1 MVKIAKSIIINAPV
15 DKVFN
20 YVSNPKNML
29 EWHPNITK
37 IRNVTGKGENLQWT
51 WDYKMMGINF
61 TGKAQV
67 VASIICTELRI
78 ESTGDIESTW
88 TFGFKPEAGGT
99 CLDFEVDYTI
109 PTPVLNS
116 VNESIAI
123 RRNERVTEM
132 ALANIKERMES

>member
-1 MVKIAKSIIINAPV
+1 MVKIIKNTIINASV

-37 IRNVTGKGENLQWT
+37 IRNVTGKSENLQWA

-67 VASIICTELRI
+67 VASIICTELRVENTGEI
-78 ESTGDIESTW
+78 ESNW
-88 TFGFKPEAGGT
+88 TFGFRPEAGGT
-99 CLDFEVDYTI
+99 RLDFEVDYTI

-116 VNESIAI
+116 VSESIVM

-132 ALANIKERMES
+132 ALANIKERMEG

>member
-1 MVKIAKSIIINAPV
+1 MAKITKSIIINAPV

-37 IRNVTGKGENLQWT
+37 IRNVTGKGENLQWA

-67 VASIICTELRI
+67 VALDQVI
-78 ESTGDIESTW
+78 
-88 TFGFKPEAGGT
+88 KPVCPA
-99 CLDFEVDYTI
+99 LKFNYMVDFL
-109 PTPVLNS
+109 LNIS
-116 VNESIAI
+116 CHFHPPFLTKQ
-123 RRNERVTEM
+123 RVFW
-132 ALANIKERMES
+132 